1 MENFSQSAPVNV
13 APTGIATFA
22 KCPICPDIRQ
32 IQADIAV
39 IGAPCDMA
47 IQGRPG
53 ARLGPRGIRTQST
66 RFRFSPQGSYD
77 PERDDYY
84 LSTEKWSVMDCG
96 DIDYVPGDL
105 EQTFGNIEAAVRL
118 LRSRGCLP
126 VVLGGDHSISI
137 PVARGLDQSGP
148 FHVIQLD
155 AHLDWT
161 DQLGGNRLFNGHPMR
176 YMSQLPYVDR
186 MAHLGIHGIGSSKRS
201 DFQDAR
207 AYGATILSARQ
218 IRAMGAQKVLEQL
231 PQGGRYYVTIDID
244 AFDYSIAGGTGSG
257 KSSLL
262 TAFALLS
269 TRSAFSSCSCSALT
283 LFRSNVWAGRI
294 FSEHSHMPIFRTFN
308 VHDANHS
315 GVSVTKL
322 SICRAYNGRAFTHQA

>member
-1 MENFSQSAPVNV
+1 
-13 APTGIATFA
+13 
-22 KCPICPDIRQ
+22 
-32 IQADIAV
+32 
-39 IGAPCDMA
+39 
-47 IQGRPG
+47 
-53 ARLGPRGIRTQST
+53 
-66 RFRFSPQGSYD
+66 
-77 PERDDYY
+77 
-84 LSTEKWSVMDCG
+84 MDCG

-244 AFDYSIAGGTGSG
+244 AFDYSIAGGTG
-257 KSSLL
+257 LPH
-262 TAFALLS
+262 
-269 TRSAFSSCSCSALT
+269 
-283 LFRSNVWAGRI
+283 AGR
-294 FSEHSHMPIFRTFN
+294 P
-308 VHDANHS
+308 A
-315 GVSVTKL
+315 L
-322 SICRAYNGRAFTHQA
+322 

>member
-1 MENFSQSAPVNV
+1 MENFSQSAPVNM

-244 AFDYSIAGGTGSG
+244 AFDYSIAGGTGSPMLG
-257 KSSLL
+257 GLL
-262 TAFALLS
+262 YDEAVDLLEGIARLGEVICVDLVEVS
-269 TRSAFSSCSCSALT
+269 PPYDDA
-283 LFRSNVWAGRI
+283 AGTTCYLAARI
-294 FSEHSHMPIFRTFN
+294 LADFLGFI
-308 VHDANHS
+308 
-315 GVSVTKL
+315 TKE
-322 SICRAYNGRAFTHQA
+322 RERRGER

>member
-1 MENFSQSAPVNV
+1 
-13 APTGIATFA
+13 
-22 KCPICPDIRQ
+22 
-32 IQADIAV
+32 
-39 IGAPCDMA
+39 
-47 IQGRPG
+47 
-53 ARLGPRGIRTQST
+53 
-66 RFRFSPQGSYD
+66 
-77 PERDDYY
+77 
-84 LSTEKWSVMDCG
+84 MDCG

-207 AYGATILSARQ
+207 P
-218 IRAMGAQKVLEQL
+218 MGQRSSPPPDPGHGSPE
-231 PQGGRYYVTIDID
+231 
-244 AFDYSIAGGTGSG
+244 GSG
-257 KSSLL
+257 
-262 TAFALLS
+262 TAAPGRALLCHH
-269 TRSAFSSCSCSALT
+269 RHRR
-283 LFRSNVWAGRI
+283 FRLLHRRRHRLPYAGR
-294 FSEHSHMPIFRTFN
+294 P
-308 VHDANHS
+308 A
-315 GVSVTKL
+315 L
-322 SICRAYNGRAFTHQA
+322 